1 MTMATDATAA
11 PRSGRTAGYVGTIV
25 VNAVLLFAAR
35 NLLAWDVPF
44 VTSTWADVLWAVELS
59 LYVAIVGAAVLLS
72 YDAAWFRHLVEAVQG
87 AFALQAGYWMWT
99 LYPFDFGAFDEL
111 ARLVTLLVL
120 VGIAIGVVVAAVAS
134 LVELVGESLRA

>member
-1 MTMATDATAA
+1 MATDATAVA
-11 PRSGRTAGYVGTIV
+11 RNGRTAGYVGTIV
-25 VNAVLLFAAR
+25 VNAVLIYAAR

-44 VTSTWADVLWAVELS
+44 VTPVWADVLWAVELS

-87 AFALQAGYWMWT
+87 AFALQAGYWIWT

-111 ARLVTLLVL
+111 ARLMTLLV
-120 VGIAIGVVVAAVAS
+120 
-134 LVELVGESLRA
+134 